1 MPGTHR
7 SRRDFLAALGTGAAV
22 ATAGCLRAAGFE
34 TRSAWRDP
42 PLVEDRPDGVYVPA
56 ITEGMEMYGKTT
68 AGPYGV
74 ALTYSYPHRFWTV
87 SGTEL
92 SKTVVESEDSLHL
105 MVSLWDRESETALPL
120 DSGVTIEVARDGNL
134 VTEEVAYPMLSQQM
148 GLHYG
153 SNYALSGEGEY
164 EATVR
169 VGGVSLA
176 RTGAYERRFD
186 GAETATVA
194 FTFDTD
200 DLYDVPIRRLDDRK
214 GERGAIDP
222 MEMGF
227 PVGRAPRPSA
237 LPGRHLGTTA
247 TGDAVFEVF
256 VAENDRFG
264 PESYL
269 YASVRTPYNRIA
281 LPMMAVRA
289 TLSRGGE
296 TAFEGDLVRTLDP
309 ELGYHYGSPVDGVRE
324 GDEIR
329 LTVDIPPQIARHDG
343 YETAFLEMPP
353 ATLRVG
359 R

>member
-1 MPGTHR
+1 MSETHR
-7 SRRDFLAALGTGAAV
+7 SRRDFLYALGTGATV
-22 ATAGCLRAAGFE
+22 ATAGCLGAAGFE

-42 PLVEDRPDGVYVPA
+42 PLVEDRPDAVYVPA
-56 ITEGMEMYGKTT
+56 ITEGMKMYGEAT

-74 ALTYSYPHRFWTV
+74 ALSYSYPHRFWTV

-105 MVSLWDRESETALPL
+105 MVSLWDRESNTALPL
-120 DSGVTIEVARDGNL
+120 DSGVTIEVTREGRL

-148 GLHYG
+148 GMHYG
-153 SNYALSGEGEY
+153 SNYALSGEGTY
-164 EATVR
+164 EARVR

-176 RTGAYERRFD
+176 RTGAFEGRFD
-186 GAETATVA
+186 APETVSFS

-227 PVGRAPRPSA
+227 PVGRAPETST
-237 LPGRHLGTTA
+237 LPGRHLGTTT

-256 VAENDRFG
+256 LTEADRFG
-264 PESYL
+264 SKPYL
-269 YASVRTPYNRIA
+269 YVSARTPYNRIA

-289 TLSRGGE
+289 ALSRGGE
-296 TAFEGDLVRTLDP
+296 TAFEGDLARTLDP
-309 ELGYHYGSPVDGVRE
+309 ELGYHYGASVDGVRD
-324 GDEIR
+324 GDELR
-329 LTVDIPPQIARHDG
+329 LAVEIPPQVARHDG
-343 YETAFLEMPP
+343 YETAFLEMP
-353 ATLRVG
+353 ATTLRVG